1 MKLHEFRCH
10 FREVG
15 RATVPA
21 KPVGTVAD
29 PTLVHKQSFFFD
41 QTGRPP
47 AAGKL
52 FRPEVAF
59 VKNQVKKPQPD
70 GRPVVAANM

>member
-1 MKLHEFRCH
+1 MKPHEFRCH

-29 PTLVHKQSFFFD
+29 PTLVHKQSFFSRSD
-41 QTGRPP
+41 WP
-47 AAGKL
+47 
-52 FRPEVAF
+52 
-59 VKNQVKKPQPD
+59 
-70 GRPVVAANM
+70 VAASGGARVKLH